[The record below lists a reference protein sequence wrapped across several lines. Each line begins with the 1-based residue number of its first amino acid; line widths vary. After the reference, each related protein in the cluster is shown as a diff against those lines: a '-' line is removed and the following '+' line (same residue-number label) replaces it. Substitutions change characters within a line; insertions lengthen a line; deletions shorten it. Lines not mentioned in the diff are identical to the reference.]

1 MRIRYSKLA
10 TGFNATQASNIRGG
24 RWHAR
29 SMRQALRLTAASA
42 VAAVASQPLVEQEAL
57 APARKQAHVL
67 VRRFGPHPTSA
78 AKWISAEEWIA
89 GAAAEWSLVD
99 PVINA
104 VLADDFSKTFD
115 GSTDGALE
123 LEELNAPVPILPQRR
138 SAHMNSTL
146 LTVLEV
152 QMPNVNTHTTA
163 EDLANVVSSLVSFLH
178 GRAFMAI
185 RNFPADNLQRLGWA
199 SIEKH
204 CRSARL
210 RAYNLCISDGRNPG
224 CWAGQ
229 SGLSD
234 DEGRRWST
242 DGCQTLAD
250 YCNAIRDNVPATSPP
265 FGTVHTS
272 PPFETVHT
280 SPPFGTVQ
288 GLSRPVSSPAPPSS
302 NSEGYR
308 YEGSF
313 ATPPVPAPINATT
326 AALARRFSLFD
337 FPVERCLGLGS
348 EMDLGLYSH
357 AFGQPDFHR
366 GDGMPNLYVHPRHAM
381 SGVHRDA
388 YHSYFF
394 LRLVRGR
401 KLARAWAMDT
411 RASAL
416 RFGASWTEMTGRYLE
431 FEMREG
437 DIFFGPSDGFHA
449 VRTTEPSLAFS
460 FNYFPDEAVP
470 TTTFPPLA
478 PVPPPSQSHLS
489 PAPEPGASAA
499 SSRRNRQQD
508 RSRACR
514 KAT

>member
-1 MRIRYSKLA
+1 MGQKSLSDRQSPFLPSMPRNRRRGRDVRSK
-10 TGFNATQASNIRGG
+10 
-24 RWHAR
+24 RW
-29 SMRQALRLTAASA
+29 SMRRALRLTAASA
-42 VAAVASQPLVEQEAL
+42 VAAVASGASPLVEQEAL
-57 APARKQAHVL
+57 APAREQARVL
-67 VRRFGPHPTSA
+67 VRRLGPDPTRA

-99 PVINA
+99 PVMNA

-123 LEELNAPVPILPQRR
+123 LEERNTPLPILPHRR

-152 QMPNVNTHTTA
+152 QMPNVSIHTTA
-163 EDLANVVSSLVSFLH
+163 EDLADVVSSLVSFLH

-185 RNFPADNLQRLGWA
+185 RNFPADELQRLGWA

-234 DEGRRWST
+234 DEVRSWST
-242 DGCQTLAD
+242 DGYRTLAD
-250 YCNAIRDNVPATSPP
+250 YCNAIRGNAPATSPP
-265 FGTVHTS
+265 FGTA
-272 PPFETVHT
+272 
-280 SPPFGTVQ
+280 Q

-302 NSEGYR
+302 ISEGN
-308 YEGSF
+308 EGSS
-313 ATPPVPAPINATT
+313 ATPPVPAPLNATT
-326 AALARRFSLFD
+326 AALARRFTLFD
-337 FPVERCLGLGS
+337 FAVERCLGLGS

-388 YHSYFF
+388 YHSFFF

-416 RFGASWTEMTGRYLE
+416 RFGASWTEMNGRYLE

-460 FNYFPDEAVP
+460 FNYFPDESVP

-478 PVPPPSQSHLS
+478 PVLPPSHRS

-499 SSRRNRQQD
+499 SSRYNRQQD
-508 RSRACR
+508 RARACR
-514 KAT
+514 KAY

>member
-1 MRIRYSKLA
+1 V
-10 TGFNATQASNIRGG
+10 QASPFLPSMPRERRRGRDVRSK
-24 RWHAR
+24 RW
-29 SMRQALRLTAASA
+29 SMRRALRLTAASA
-42 VAAVASQPLVEQEAL
+42 VAAVASGASPLVEQEAL
-57 APARKQAHVL
+57 APAREQARVL
-67 VRRFGPHPTSA
+67 VRRLGPDPTRA

-99 PVINA
+99 PVMNA

-123 LEELNAPVPILPQRR
+123 LEERNTPLPILPHRR

-152 QMPNVNTHTTA
+152 QMPNVSIHTTA
-163 EDLANVVSSLVSFLH
+163 EDLADVVSSLVSFLH

-185 RNFPADNLQRLGWA
+185 RNFPADELQRLGWA

-234 DEGRRWST
+234 DEVRSWST
-242 DGCQTLAD
+242 DGYRTLAD
-250 YCNAIRDNVPATSPP
+250 YCNAIRGNAPATSPP
-265 FGTVHTS
+265 FGTA
-272 PPFETVHT
+272 
-280 SPPFGTVQ
+280 Q

-302 NSEGYR
+302 ISEGN
-308 YEGSF
+308 EGSS
-313 ATPPVPAPINATT
+313 ATPPVPAPLNATT

-337 FPVERCLGLGS
+337 FAVERCLGLGS

-388 YHSYFF
+388 YHSFFF

-460 FNYFPDEAVP
+460 FNYFPDESVP
-470 TTTFPPLA
+470 TTTLFPPLA
-478 PVPPPSQSHLS
+478 PVPPPSHLS

-499 SSRRNRQQD
+499 SSRYNRQQD
-508 RSRACR
+508 RARACR
-514 KAT
+514 KAN